1 MELRKLLPDAPQ
13 MGAKA
18 LDAWLREN
26 GGRGREVMRYRKL
39 SFKDPLS
46 GERIY
51 YAQCHCTVCHQE
63 METNIYIGGGG
74 YPKFEN
80 FTGVVSNGDS
90 TYCPY
95 CGARVEAAYY
105 DRLRRHPITSTRYPW
120 EIVKKDGCVFFI
132 CWAAIHEIG
141 HDYDSITVEKRN
153 AYVLDSEGKWHRF
166 TAMERSGWSAMSKM
180 EYIGTWYERKKFD
193 VTDGNPGLILP
204 VTTNFEGTPL
214 ENAKLEK
221 LLALNMGTEF
231 LLYAR
236 VYMRHKTVENITMHS
251 PHLMAAL
258 LWWAKGVTGLDWINW
273 KAKKPHEM
281 MRITKPEYKK
291 ICGLEGEQA
300 KSTAFW
306 LYAVAACAEWGAPMV
321 YAETLSESGAAFAF
335 RNKKNKALR
344 NFGLVTIWNYI
355 LKQQKGDE
363 QGAARL
369 CEDYW
374 EDLPKIGAN
383 MTDREVMFPANLKV
397 AHARVI
403 SAIKY
408 QEDEALRKKFLK
420 ISKNLSALKWEHN
433 GLLIIPAASESE
445 LIAEGKIL
453 EHCVGGY
460 GHAHCEGK
468 SIFFIRHTQEKDVPY
483 FTLQLN
489 TKTGFVI
496 QNRGQKNCDRTKE
509 VEMFEKEWLSTIVMP
524 WINQKK
530 ESKTA

>member
-1 MELRKLLPDAPQ
+1 
-13 MGAKA
+13 
-18 LDAWLREN
+18 
-26 GGRGREVMRYRKL
+26 
-39 SFKDPLS
+39 
-46 GERIY
+46 
-51 YAQCHCTVCHQE
+51 
-63 METNIYIGGGG
+63 
-74 YPKFEN
+74 
-80 FTGVVSNGDS
+80 
-90 TYCPY
+90 
-95 CGARVEAAYY
+95 
-105 DRLRRHPITSTRYPW
+105 
-120 EIVKKDGCVFFI
+120 
-132 CWAAIHEIG
+132 
-141 HDYDSITVEKRN
+141 
-153 AYVLDSEGKWHRF
+153 
-166 TAMERSGWSAMSKM
+166 
-180 EYIGTWYERKKFD
+180 
-193 VTDGNPGLILP
+193 
-204 VTTNFEGTPL
+204 
-214 ENAKLEK
+214 
-221 LLALNMGTEF
+221 
-231 LLYAR
+231 
-236 VYMRHKTVENITMHS
+236 
-251 PHLMAAL
+251 
-258 LWWAKGVTGLDWINW
+258 
-273 KAKKPHEM
+273 
-281 MRITKPEYKK
+281 
-291 ICGLEGEQA
+291 
-300 KSTAFW
+300 
-306 LYAVAACAEWGAPMV
+306 AACAEWGAPMV